1 MYRGFWP
8 TLVGAGPRGAIGF
21 GIFETLKPLT
31 KQNELL
37 RDRPG
42 ERPTTTRQENN
53 ERCRPEPCSCA
64 RQLLGRLQ
72 GAEGR
77 GRGGRFLGW
86 GRWHCLICAVRA
98 HTRER

>member
-1 MYRGFWP
+1 MTSATDPAAAPRPPLDGHSTRARARHKHAPHERTRARKGFRVLYRGFWP

-42 ERPTTTRQENN
+42 ERPTTTAGE
-53 ERCRPEPCSCA
+53 
-64 RQLLGRLQ
+64 
-72 GAEGR
+72 
-77 GRGGRFLGW
+77 
-86 GRWHCLICAVRA
+86 
-98 HTRER
+98 